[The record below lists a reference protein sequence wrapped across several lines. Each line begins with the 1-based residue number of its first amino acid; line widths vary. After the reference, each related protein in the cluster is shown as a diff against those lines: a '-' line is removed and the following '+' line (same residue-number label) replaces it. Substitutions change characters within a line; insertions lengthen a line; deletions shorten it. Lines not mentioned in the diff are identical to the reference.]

1 MPPWCHPTAHAPP
14 SLLRRAGTE
23 LAPQDC
29 VTALSLEA
37 PSQPLKVPTESASA
51 DGGVDG
57 FSPGNSVTT
66 PPEPAPSKRSRA
78 HYLWAVL
85 IVRIY
90 EVYRWYTHCAAA
102 RFALLRSSRTV
113 PTYCKC
119 SITLEC
125 RLSRQT
131 SHQRTGRRC
140 GKTMAMPR
148 WCTSRTRMGSGGA
161 TGTVLRCRSGRKLV
175 S

>member
-1 MPPWCHPTAHAPP
+1 M
-14 SLLRRAGTE
+14 
-23 LAPQDC
+23 
-29 VTALSLEA
+29 
-37 PSQPLKVPTESASA
+37 PTESASA
-51 DGGVDG
+51 DNGVDG

-90 EVYRWYTHCAAA
+90 EVYRWYAHCAAA

-131 SHQRTGRRC
+131 SHQRTGPPLWK
-140 GKTMAMPR
+140 GHGDAQV
-148 WCTSRTRMGSGGA
+148 GA
-161 TGTVLRCRSGRKLV
+161 QVEPEWDLV
-175 S
+175 GQPAPYYDVDQGVNW